1 MQIIINN
8 TPVNVLDNETILETA
23 RRAGYVIPSLC
34 YANGAQ
40 HKSSCMVCVVKNC
53 SNGQIIPSCTTYPID
68 GMQIETESDEVKT
81 IRSLSLEL
89 LLSDHR
95 ADCEAP
101 CSLVC
106 PENLDI
112 ERMLKFY
119 DLGQY
124 AKAYSVIAAA
134 FALPKIGCDGCK
146 APCEKA
152 CRRAS
157 VDKTVSIREIIKEII
172 EVGDSNP
179 SIIAGSEQK
188 YKTDKKSF
196 RSLIGRFSER
206 EKSWLIKNVTTSSRC
221 LHCACDGSNNC
232 KLRLYATAEGI
243 KRSRYAAS
251 TALPIM
257 SKQHIH
263 GNLWFEQS
271 KCIRCGLCVYN
282 SENGFTFKDRGF
294 GMQVFLS
301 EENKINVSKELAD
314 LCPTGAIYNLEL

>member
-8 TPVNVLDNETILETA
+8 IPVEVQGKETILETA

-40 HKSSCMVCVVKNC
+40 HKSSCMICIVKNC
-53 SNGQIIPSCTTYPID
+53 SNGQIIPSCTTYPTD
-68 GMQIETESDEVKT
+68 GMQIETESKEVKT

-119 DLGQY
+119 DAGSY
-124 AKAYSVIAAA
+124 GKAYNVIDAA
-134 FALPKIGCDGCK
+134 FGLPKIGCDGCK

-172 EVGDSNP
+172 AIFSSNP
-179 SIIAGSEQK
+179 PKSDSKEQK
-188 YKTDKKSF
+188 YKTDKSNF
-196 RSLIGRFSER
+196 RSLIGRFN
-206 EKSWLIKNVTTSSRC
+206 EKEKDWLIKKSTTSSRC
-221 LHCACDGSNNC
+221 LHCACEGQSNC

-243 KRSRYAAS
+243 KRSRYAS
-251 TALPIM
+251 SSALPIM
-257 SKQHIH
+257 NKQHIH
-263 GNLWFEQS
+263 GNMWYEQS

-282 SENGFTFKDRGF
+282 SNNGFTFKDRGF
-294 GMQVFLS
+294 GMQVFLP
-301 EENKINVSKELAD
+301 EDNKANVTKELAT
-314 LCPTGAIYNLEL
+314 LCPTGAIYILEL